1 MAGRVS
7 GKVALVTGG
16 GSGMAVPQQSYLD
29 AKGRKSRSPIT
40 TAMAA
45 SRRSE

>member
-16 GSGMAVPQQSYLD
+16 G
-29 AKGRKSRSPIT
+29 GRNWPCHGVSFPLAGSRT
-40 TAMAA
+40 FWQDLAGRFA
-45 SRRSE
+45 